1 MATLDIFQDDAFS
14 VTSLSQTITDIPD
27 IPTQLGDKGLFQEE
41 GISTLS
47 FMIERQGSSIKLLP
61 TAPRGGV
68 REPVALGPR
77 KLIPLQALHIP
88 ATFSVDADEVQG
100 IRAFGSETEVE
111 QASTLVQRKL
121 GVVRQSMDLT
131 HEHMRVGALKGLVK
145 DANGDTLLDIYDAFG
160 MTQQTQFWN
169 IAAAANGDPKASII
183 ELKSMIRQ
191 KLGGRSM
198 GRIRVICS
206 LEFFTALVQNTK
218 MIKAWELWNQGAYL
232 RADQVNGGDF
242 EFAGMIFEIYEGG
255 VTVGSTFTPFIEA
268 GTAYAYPEG
277 VPGMFQSKYAPAN
290 FMETVNTNGLPF
302 YAKIKMQD
310 FDTGVLGM
318 AQSNPIH
325 FNSLPEAVIKLSTAA
340 S

>member
-14 VTSLSQTITDIPD
+14 VTSLSSTITDIPD
-27 IPTQLGDKGLFQEE
+27 VPTKLGDKGLFQEE
-41 GISTLS
+41 GISTTS

-77 KLIPLQALHIP
+77 KLIPLHALHIP
-88 ATFSVDADEVQG
+88 ASWSVMADEVQG
-100 IRAFGSETEVE
+100 IRAYGSETEVE
-111 QASTLVQRKL
+111 QASTLVLRKL
-121 GVVRQSMDLT
+121 GVVRASMDLT
-131 HEHMRVGALKGLVK
+131 HEHMRVGALKGQVL
-145 DANGDTLLDIYDAFG
+145 DADGSLLLDVYDAFG

-183 ELKSMIRQ
+183 ALKAMIRA
-191 KLGGRSM
+191 KMGGRSF

-206 LEFFTALVQNTK
+206 LGFFTALVQNSK

-232 RADQVNGGDF
+232 RTDQVHGGDF
-242 EFAGMIFEIYEGG
+242 DFAGVIFEVYDGG
-255 VTVGSTFTPFIEA
+255 TSAGDFIPD
-268 GTAYAYPEG
+268 GIAYAYPEG
-277 VPGMFQSKYAPAN
+277 VPGMFQSKFAPADY
-290 FMETVNTNGLPF
+290 METVNTQGLPF
-302 YAKIKMQD
+302 YAKMEPMAFNK
-310 FDTGVLGM
+310 GVIGE

>member
-14 VTSLSQTITDIPD
+14 VTSLSSTITDIPD
-27 IPTQLGDKGLFQEE
+27 VPTKLGDKGLFQEE
-41 GISTLS
+41 GISTTS

-77 KLIPLQALHIP
+77 KLIPLHALHIP
-88 ATFSVDADEVQG
+88 ASWSVLADEVQG
-100 IRAFGSETEVE
+100 IRAYGSETEVE

-121 GVVRQSMDLT
+121 ANVRASMDLT
-131 HEHMRVGALKGLVK
+131 HENMRVGALKGLVT
-145 DANGDTLLDIYDAFG
+145 DADGSTLLDVYDAFG

-169 IAAAANGDPKASII
+169 IAVAANGDPKASII
-183 ELKSMIRQ
+183 TLKSMIRA
-191 KLGGRSM
+191 KMGGRSF

-206 LEFFTALVQNTK
+206 LGFFTALVQNTK

-232 RADQVNGGDF
+232 RTDQVNGGDF
-242 EFAGMIFEIYEGG
+242 EFAGVIFEVYDGG
-255 VTVGSTFTPFIEA
+255 TSAGDFIED
-268 GTAYAYPEG
+268 GIAYAYPEG
-277 VPGMFQSKYAPAN
+277 VPGMFQSKFAPADY
-290 FMETVNTNGLPF
+290 METVNTQGLPF
-302 YAKIKMQD
+302 YAKQEAMPFNKGIV
-310 FDTGVLGM
+310 GE

>member
-27 IPTQLGDKGLFQEE
+27 VPTKLGDKGLFQEE

-68 REPVALGPR
+68 REPVVLGPR

-88 ATFSVDADEVQG
+88 ASWSVLADEVQG
-100 IRAFGSETEVE
+100 IRAYGSETEVE
-111 QASTLVQRKL
+111 QASTLVARKL
-121 GVVRQSMDLT
+121 ANVRASMDLT
-131 HEHMRVGALKGLVK
+131 HENMRVGALKGLVT
-145 DANGDTLLDIYDAFG
+145 DADGSTLLDVYDAFG

-169 IAAAANGDPKASII
+169 IAVAANGDPKESVIT
-183 ELKSMIRQ
+183 LKSMVRA
-191 KLGGRSM
+191 KLGGRSF
-198 GRIRVICS
+198 GKIRVICS
-206 LEFFTALVQNTK
+206 LGFFTKLVQNTK

-242 EFAGMIFEIYEGG
+242 EFAGVIFEVYDGG
-255 VTVGSTFTPFIEA
+255 TSAGDFIED
-268 GTAYAYPEG
+268 GIAYAYPEG
-277 VPGMFQSKYAPAN
+277 VPGMFQSKYAPADY
-290 FMETVNTNGLPF
+290 METVNTQGLPF
-302 YAKIKMQD
+302 YAKQEAMPFNK
-310 FDTGVLGM
+310 GVIGE

-325 FNSLPEAVIKLSTAA
+325 FNSLPEAVIKLSVAA

>member
-27 IPTQLGDKGLFQEE
+27 VPTKLGDKGLFQEE

-77 KLIPLQALHIP
+77 KLIPLMAMHIP
-88 ATFSVDADEVQG
+88 ATFSVLADEVQG
-100 IRAFGSETEVE
+100 IRAYGSETEVE
-111 QASTLVQRKL
+111 QASTLVQRKMN
-121 GVVRQSMDLT
+121 VVRAAMDLT
-131 HEHMRVGALKGLVK
+131 HEHMRVGALKGQVL
-145 DANGDTLLDIYDAFG
+145 DADGSLLLDVYDAFG

-183 ELKSMIRQ
+183 ALKAMIRA
-191 KLGGRSM
+191 KMGGRSF

-206 LEFFTALVQNTK
+206 LGFFTALVQNTK
-218 MIKAWELWNQGAYL
+218 MLKAWELWNQGAYL
-232 RADQVNGGDF
+232 RTDQVNGGDF
-242 EFAGMIFEIYEGG
+242 EFAGVVFEVYDGG
-255 VTVGSTFTPFIEA
+255 TSAGDFIED
-268 GTAYAYPEG
+268 GFAYAYPEG
-277 VPGMFQSKYAPAN
+277 VPGMFQSKFAPADY
-290 FMETVNTNGLPF
+290 METVNTQGLPF
-302 YAKIKMQD
+302 YAKMEPMPFNK
-310 FDTGVLGM
+310 GVIGE

-325 FNSLPEAVIKLSTAA
+325 FNSLPEAVIKLSVAA

>member
-14 VTSLSQTITDIPD
+14 VTSLSSTITDIPD
-27 IPTQLGDKGLFQEE
+27 VPTKLGDKGLFQEE
-41 GISTLS
+41 GISTTS

-77 KLIPLQALHIP
+77 KLIPLHALHIP
-88 ATFSVDADEVQG
+88 ASWSVLADEVQG
-100 IRAFGSETEVE
+100 IRAYGSETEVE

-121 GVVRQSMDLT
+121 ANVRASMDLT
-131 HEHMRVGALKGLVK
+131 HENMRVGALKGLVT
-145 DANGDTLLDIYDAFG
+145 DADGSTLLDVYDAFG

-169 IAAAANGDPKASII
+169 IAVAANGDPKASII
-183 ELKSMIRQ
+183 TLKSMIRA
-191 KLGGRSM
+191 KMGGRSF

-206 LEFFTALVQNTK
+206 LGFFTALVQNTK

-242 EFAGMIFEIYEGG
+242 EFAGVIFEVYDGG
-255 VTVGSTFTPFIEA
+255 TSAGDFIPD
-268 GTAYAYPEG
+268 GIAYAYPEG
-277 VPGMFQSKYAPAN
+277 VPGMFQSKYAPADY
-290 FMETVNTNGLPF
+290 METVNTQGLPF
-302 YAKIKMQD
+302 YAKMEPMPFNK
-310 FDTGVLGM
+310 GVIGE

-325 FNSLPEAVIKLSTAA
+325 FNSLPEAVIKLSTAV

>member
-14 VTSLSQTITDIPD
+14 VTSLSSTITDIPD
-27 IPTQLGDKGLFQEE
+27 VPTKLGDKGLFQEE
-41 GISTLS
+41 GISTTS

-77 KLIPLQALHIP
+77 KLIPLHALHIP
-88 ATFSVDADEVQG
+88 ASWSVLADEVQG
-100 IRAFGSETEVE
+100 IRAYGSETEVE

-121 GVVRQSMDLT
+121 ANVRASMDLT
-131 HEHMRVGALKGLVK
+131 HENMRVGALKGLVT
-145 DANGDTLLDIYDAFG
+145 DADGSTLLDVYDAFG

-169 IAAAANGDPKASII
+169 IAVAANGDPKASII
-183 ELKSMIRQ
+183 TLKSMIRA
-191 KLGGRSM
+191 KMGGRSF

-206 LEFFTALVQNTK
+206 LGFFTALVQNTK

-232 RADQVNGGDF
+232 RTDQVNGGDF
-242 EFAGMIFEIYEGG
+242 EFAGVIFEVYDGG
-255 VTVGSTFTPFIEA
+255 TSAGDFIED
-268 GTAYAYPEG
+268 GIAYAYPEG
-277 VPGMFQSKYAPAN
+277 VPGMFQSKFAPADY
-290 FMETVNTNGLPF
+290 METVNTQGLPF
-302 YAKIKMQD
+302 YAKQEAMPFNKGIV
-310 FDTGVLGM
+310 GE

-325 FNSLPEAVIKLSTAA
+325 FNSLPEAVIKLSVAA

>member
-1 MATLDIFQDDAFS
+1 MATLDIFNDDAFS
-14 VTSLSQTITDIPD
+14 VTSLSQTISDIPD
-27 IPTQLGDKGLFQEE
+27 IPTRLGDKGIFAEE
-41 GISTLS
+41 GINTLN

-88 ATFSVDADEVQG
+88 ATWSVLADEVQG

-121 GVVRQSMDLT
+121 NVVRQSMDLT
-131 HEHMRVGALKGLVK
+131 HEHMRVGALKGQVL
-145 DANGDTLLDIYDAFG
+145 DADGSLLLDVYSTFG

-169 IAAAANGDPKASII
+169 MASAANGDPKASII
-183 ELKSMIRQ
+183 ALKAMIRKQ
-191 KLGGRSM
+191 LGGRVM

-206 LEFFTALVQNTK
+206 LEFFTALVQNAK
-218 MIKAWELWNQGAYL
+218 MIKAWELWNQGAFA
-232 RADQVNGGDF
+232 RTDQVNGGDF
-242 EFAGMIFEIYEGG
+242 EFAGMIFEIYDGG
-255 VTVGSTFTPFIEA
+255 VTVGTTFTPFIEE
-268 GTAYAYPEG
+268 GTAYAYPEN
-277 VPGMFQSKYAPAN
+277 VPGMFQSKYAPGDY
-290 FMETVNTNGLPF
+290 METVNTTGLPF
-302 YAKIKMQD
+302 YAKQEPMPFNKGIV
-310 FDTGVLGM
+310 GE

-325 FNSLPEAVIKLSTAA
+325 FNSLPEAVVKLSMAA

>member
-14 VTSLSQTITDIPD
+14 VTSLSSTITDIPD
-27 IPTQLGDKGLFQEE
+27 VPTKLGDKGLFQEE
-41 GISTLS
+41 GISTTS

-77 KLIPLQALHIP
+77 KLIPLHALHIP
-88 ATFSVDADEVQG
+88 ASWSVMADEVQG
-100 IRAFGSETEVE
+100 IRAYGSETEVE
-111 QASTLVQRKL
+111 QASTLVLRKL
-121 GVVRQSMDLT
+121 GVVRASMDLT
-131 HEHMRVGALKGLVK
+131 HEHMRVGALKGQVL
-145 DANGDTLLDIYDAFG
+145 DADGSLLLDVYDTFG

-183 ELKSMIRQ
+183 TLKSMIRA
-191 KLGGRSM
+191 KMGGRSF

-206 LEFFTALVQNTK
+206 LGFFTALVQNSK

-232 RADQVNGGDF
+232 RTDQVNGGDF
-242 EFAGMIFEIYEGG
+242 EFAGVIFEVYDGG
-255 VTVGSTFTPFIEA
+255 TSAGDFIPD
-268 GTAYAYPEG
+268 GIAYAYPEG
-277 VPGMFQSKYAPAN
+277 VPGMFQSKFAPADY
-290 FMETVNTNGLPF
+290 METVNTQGLPF
-302 YAKIKMQD
+302 YAKQEPMPFNKGII
-310 FDTGVLGM
+310 GE

-325 FNSLPEAVIKLSTAA
+325 FNSLPEAVIKLSVAA